1 MTTPCCPAQP
11 DNNSELMPGDNRPG
25 YKLWSFVCGWVQTP
39 IGPVPRVTS
48 QLTQSD
54 ILGRWQMRWGL
65 GRSRYAI
72 APGLYA
78 LGTPSPDSPV
88 LVTANYKMTFDLVRR
103 DLKDHNLWLLVLD
116 TKGVNVWCAAGK
128 GTFGTS
134 ELLQRIRSSGL
145 DQIVNH
151 RELVLPQL
159 GAPGVSAHKVKQ
171 SSGFTI
177 IYGPV
182 RCADLP
188 RFLANGMTASVEM
201 RRVTFHFSERLV
213 LIPVELVNMRK
224 QLLFGIPLLFFLGGI
239 GPDIFSLSEAW
250 ARGSAAVASAL
261 TGVIA
266 GACLAPLLLPWLPG
280 QTFAFKGAMT
290 GFVAGFIGCITFYS
304 TLGLLGSIALLMTIT
319 TVSSWCTM
327 HFTGSTPFTSPSG
340 VQMEMRQ
347 ALPAQAAALVVAG
360 LSWLATPFV

>member
-1 MTTPCCPAQP
+1 MG
-11 DNNSELMPGDNRPG
+11 S
-25 YKLWSFVCGWVQTP
+25 
-39 IGPVPRVTS
+39 VPKVTS
-48 QLTQSD
+48 QLTKSD

-103 DLKDHNLWLLVLD
+103 DLQHHDLWLLVLD

-145 DQIVNH
+145 DQIVRH
-151 RELVLPQL
+151 RQLVLPQL

-171 SSGFTI
+171 SSGFKI
-177 IYGPV
+177 IYGPI
-182 RCADLP
+182 RCGDLP
-188 RFLANGMTASVEM
+188 RFLSNGMTANLEM
-201 RRVTFHFSERLV
+201 RRVTFHFMERLV

-224 QLLFGIPLLFFLGGI
+224 QLIFGIPLLFLLGGI
-239 GPDIFSLSEAW
+239 GPGFFSLSEAW
-250 ARGSAAVASAL
+250 SRGSAATASAF
-261 TGVIA
+261 TGVMA

-280 QTFAFKGAMT
+280 QTFAFKGAIT
-290 GFVAGFIGCITFYS
+290 GFVAGVIGCIAFYS
-304 TLGLLGSIALLMTIT
+304 TLSLLGSLALLMTTT

-340 VQMEMRQ
+340 VEKEMRQ
-347 ALPAQAAALVVAG
+347 SLPAQASALVVAG
-360 LSWLATPFV
+360 LSWLATPFI